1 MDGSNPGQNPG
12 QSFSCSSSCERRRT
26 GGDML
31 VGLLLVRWTM
41 RRSLPV
47 IYLSVNVTC
56 ALVVMYAAHRV
67 AAVMAMEQRVA
78 SDSVDGITFFAISA
92 PAFLIAAMANAAW
105 TGKVI
110 VDLWRRRGNRALQWL
125 GAAVAVW
132 AVAIVAIR
140 LFPSF

>member
-1 MDGSNPGQNPG
+1 
-12 QSFSCSSSCERRRT
+12 
-26 GGDML
+26 
-31 VGLLLVRWTM
+31 M

-56 ALVVMYAAHRV
+56 ALVMMYAAHRV

-110 VDLWRRRGNRALQWL
+110 FDLWRRRGNCALQWL

-132 AVAIVAIR
+132 GVAIVAIR